1 MPARE
6 PLPSLQCWHLHYY
19 TCPRENPYRHF
30 NVGTYTTTHAR
41 ERTLTV
47 TSMLTLT
54 LLHMPA
60 REPLPSLQCWHL
72 HYYTLP
78 AREPL
83 RHFNVD
89 TYTTTHAH
97 ERTLTVTSMLTLTLL
112 HMPTREPLPSLQCW
126 HLHYYTC
133 PRENPYRHFNVD
145 TYTTTHAHER
155 TLTSLQC

>member
-97 ERTLTVTSMLTLTLL
+97 
-112 HMPTREPLPSLQCW
+112 
-126 HLHYYTC
+126 YTC

-155 TLTSLQC
+155 TLTVTSMLALTLLHMPTREPLPSLQC